1 MKHLGTLLTL
11 VVALLLAV
19 VPLASAQEAL
29 DLSNTHWT
37 LVSISGQP
45 VHTGSS
51 VTLLFGAD
59 GHVGGSAGCNTYG
72 GEYTLTGSTLTVG
85 ELVSTLMACEESIMQ
100 QESAYLAALQS
111 AVSVEQV
118 NGQLVVAYGEGQQL
132 VFAPALTLENTG
144 WTLVSING
152 EPVVSGT
159 AITLGL
165 DGKGG
170 VAGSAGCNSYSGSY
184 TIDGETLTFGPLVTT
199 RMACPEAIMQQE
211 TAYLSALEGGAAYT
225 IANGR
230 LTLVAANGTELVFA
244 PALSLT
250 SGEWTLTSLGGEAA
264 LDGAPATLTFGAD
277 GTAFGSAGCNTFNL
291 PYTVDGESLTFGS
304 SVLTLMACE
313 ESIMTQ
319 ESALMSA
326 LAAATAY
333 RIEGNQFV
341 IVYGEGQELVFEA
354 AKPVVTATV
363 TYRERIAL
371 PANAE
376 VTVTLED
383 ISRADAPADVLTS
396 QTLVSGG
403 ANVPFTFELPYD
415 PAQIDEGALYSVRAQ
430 ITVDGVLWFTSDTI
444 APVLTRG
451 AGTDVELV
459 LVRVP

>member
-1 MKHLGTLLTL
+1 
-11 VVALLLAV
+11 
-19 VPLASAQEAL
+19 
-29 DLSNTHWT
+29 
-37 LVSISGQP
+37 
-45 VHTGSS
+45 
-51 VTLLFGAD
+51 
-59 GHVGGSAGCNTYG
+59 
-72 GEYTLTGSTLTVG
+72 
-85 ELVSTLMACEESIMQ
+85 
-100 QESAYLAALQS
+100 
-111 AVSVEQV
+111 
-118 NGQLVVAYGEGQQL
+118 
-132 VFAPALTLENTG
+132 
-144 WTLVSING
+144 
-152 EPVVSGT
+152 
-159 AITLGL
+159 
-165 DGKGG
+165 
-170 VAGSAGCNSYSGSY
+170 
-184 TIDGETLTFGPLVTT
+184 
-199 RMACPEAIMQQE
+199 
-211 TAYLSALEGGAAYT
+211 
-225 IANGR
+225 
-230 LTLVAANGTELVFA
+230 
-244 PALSLT
+244 
-250 SGEWTLTSLGGEAA
+250 
-264 LDGAPATLTFGAD
+264 
-277 GTAFGSAGCNTFNL
+277 
-291 PYTVDGESLTFGS
+291 
-304 SVLTLMACE
+304 MACE

-319 ESALMSA
+319 ESTLMSA

-415 PAQIDEGALYSVRAQ
+415 PAQIDAGALYSVRAQ